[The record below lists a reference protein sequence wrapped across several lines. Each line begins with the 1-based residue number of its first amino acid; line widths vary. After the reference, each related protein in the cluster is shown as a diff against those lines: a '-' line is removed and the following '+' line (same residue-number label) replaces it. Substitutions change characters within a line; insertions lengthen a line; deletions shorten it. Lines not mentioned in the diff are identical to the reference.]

1 MKRLVMQY
9 MFILPIILLSL
20 SSCSSVYQVQQRLR
34 SAADYSWEY
43 EDENLEFTYQSSNAP
58 DLQKLYDEHELSKLL
73 FGAKD
78 DVQRIMR
85 LTEYV
90 YRIVPWD
97 GSAPWPKGVLST
109 DTILSYAEEHDIG
122 VNCRMKAIMLQE
134 LCLSCGIPARMISC
148 IPWDPEDTDS
158 HVIVI
163 AYAEELNRWVWAD
176 PSFNVMLQDS
186 QGSFVGISEVREGL
200 ISGESFQFATEA
212 MIRNEELT
220 KAFYLDYYMAK
231 NLYACISPLEAQYG
245 YEGSSGERTRI
256 ALVPAS
262 VYQHSEQHS
271 RSFSFRESRY
281 TEYMIS
287 NPDVFWQLPS
297 GLKAIME

>member
-1 MKRLVMQY
+1 MM
-9 MFILPIILLSL
+9 
-20 SSCSSVYQVQQRLR
+20 CSVS
-34 SAADYSWEY
+34 
-43 EDENLEFTYQSSNAP
+43 
-58 DLQKLYDEHELSKLL
+58 
-73 FGAKD
+73 
-78 DVQRIMR
+78 MR

-109 DTILSYAEEHDIG
+109 DTILSYAKEHDIG
-122 VNCRMKAIMLQE
+122 VNCRMKAIILQE
-134 LCLSCGIPARMISC
+134 LALSCGIPARMISC
-148 IPWDPEDTDS
+148 VPWDPKDTDS

-163 AYAEELNRWVWAD
+163 AYAKELNRWVWAD

-200 ISGESFQFATEA
+200 ISGESFHFATEA
-212 MIRNEELT
+212 RIRNEQLT
-220 KAFYLDYYMAK
+220 EAFYLDYYMTK
-231 NLYACISPLEAQYG
+231 NLFACISPLEAQYG

-256 ALVPAS
+256 VLVPAS

-297 GLKAIME
+297 DLKAIVE